1 MITDMK
7 DAKIF
12 SPLQLGRT
20 TLKNRIAMAPMSMH
34 YEATNGTVPKQLA
47 DIFVRRAEGGAG
59 YVVIDAVTV
68 DHKYWYIGKT
78 TALDKDSL
86 VPQFAAFAKR
96 VSDAGSTLF
105 PQLIHPGPESI
116 CALKGIT
123 PLGPSVNTNANG
135 AVSRPITI
143 DEIHKVVKQYGQA
156 ARRAE
161 EAGCGGIAL
170 HVAHA
175 YMLPGAFLSP
185 LRNKRMDE
193 YGGCIDN
200 RARLILEIIEECR
213 RNISRDFP
221 IVLRVSGSEREPGGN
236 SLDEMLYLAPK
247 FEAAG
252 VDMLEVSG
260 GVQYEGLQ
268 NILPSHSQKIGMNV
282 YEASEIKKVVN
293 IPVFVVGKINDVRYA
308 ADLVERGLVD
318 GVSMGRPL
326 LADPDLPKKAYENRF
341 DDITPCGSCGGRCIT
356 PEDPHHP
363 VCKCHINPLVGHE
376 YDYPFNPTDK
386 PKKVLVIG
394 AGPGGMYTAVTAA
407 ERGHDV
413 TVWEKSKQIG
423 GQLNLAVVSPGK
435 QEMCKWLT
443 HLNYRAK
450 KAGVK
455 FEFKKEATVENVKEF
470 APDAVVVATGA
481 TPLIPTFIKGVGDY
495 PIITTH
501 DILSR
506 KVTIPKGTVCILGG
520 GEVACETAEMLMADA
535 RPNSFATTGSIG
547 DVEVTLVEMQPQ
559 LMTGVCLPN
568 RNIALASLRREG
580 VKSYINSKVLE
591 VTEHEVK
598 IQHKDGTEEWLKG
611 FDYIVLGLGS
621 RKYDPLSEEL
631 KAFVPEVHVIGDAI
645 KPGQSSDAMHQGF
658 HIALAAGAHIHGHGL
673 QADAARAQVFH
684 GHVQVLVAAHLHA
697 VQGIAVAI
705 ANDHIVIP
713 PFPDGR
719 LFHSGCGTRPRPA
732 RAYRF
737 QSRPAGYHR
746 DRSAQSA

>member
-116 CALKGIT
+116 CALKGIK

-213 RNISRDFP
+213 RNISPDFP

-268 NILPSHSQKIGMNV
+268 NILPSHSQKIGLNV

-455 FEFKKEATVENVKEF
+455 FEFKKEATVESVKEF

-495 PIITTH
+495 PVITTH

-658 HIALAAGAHIHGHGL
+658 H
-673 QADAARAQVFH
+673 V
-684 GHVQVLVAAHLHA
+684 
-697 VQGIAVAI
+697 
-705 ANDHIVIP
+705 
-713 PFPDGR
+713 
-719 LFHSGCGTRPRPA
+719 
-732 RAYRF
+732 
-737 QSRPAGYHR
+737 GYEL
-746 DRSAQSA
+746 

>member
-1 MITDMK
+1 MAQTKVD
-7 DAKIF
+7 
-12 SPLQLGRT
+12 G
-20 TLKNRIAMAPMSMH
+20 TL
-34 YEATNGTVPKQLA
+34 
-47 DIFVRRAEGGAG
+47 
-59 YVVIDAVTV
+59 
-68 DHKYWYIGKT
+68 
-78 TALDKDSL
+78 DS
-86 VPQFAAFAKR
+86 
-96 VSDAGSTLF
+96 SWC
-105 PQLIHPGPESI
+105 I
-116 CALKGIT
+116 
-123 PLGPSVNTNANG
+123 
-135 AVSRPITI
+135 
-143 DEIHKVVKQYGQA
+143 
-156 ARRAE
+156 
-161 EAGCGGIAL
+161 
-170 HVAHA
+170 
-175 YMLPGAFLSP
+175 
-185 LRNKRMDE
+185 DE

-363 VCKCHINPLVGHE
+363 VCKCHITPLVGHE

-547 DVEVTLVEMQPQ
+547 DVEVTLVEMQPK
-559 LMTGVCLPN
+559 LMTGV
-568 RNIALASLRREG
+568 
-580 VKSYINSKVLE
+580 
-591 VTEHEVK
+591 
-598 IQHKDGTEEWLKG
+598 
-611 FDYIVLGLGS
+611 
-621 RKYDPLSEEL
+621 
-631 KAFVPEVHVIGDAI
+631 
-645 KPGQSSDAMHQGF
+645 
-658 HIALAAGAHIHGHGL
+658 
-673 QADAARAQVFH
+673 
-684 GHVQVLVAAHLHA
+684 
-697 VQGIAVAI
+697 
-705 ANDHIVIP
+705 
-713 PFPDGR
+713 
-719 LFHSGCGTRPRPA
+719 
-732 RAYRF
+732 
-737 QSRPAGYHR
+737 
-746 DRSAQSA
+746 

>member
-7 DAKIF
+7 NAKLF

-34 YEATNGTVPKQLA
+34 YEATDGTVPKQLA
-47 DIFVRRAEGGAG
+47 DIFVRRAEGGVG

-105 PQLIHPGPESI
+105 PQIIHPGPESI
-116 CALKGIT
+116 CALKGIK

-135 AVSRPITI
+135 HVCREITI
-143 DEIHKVVKQYGQA
+143 DEIHKVVRQYGQA

-170 HVAHA
+170 HTAHA

-200 RARLILEIIEECR
+200 RARFILEVIEEVR
-213 RNISRDFP
+213 RNVSRDFP
-221 IVLRVSGSEREPGGN
+221 IVLRVSGDERIAGGN
-236 SLDEMLYLAPK
+236 SLEEMLYLAPK

-268 NILPSHSQKIGMNV
+268 NILPSHSQKIGKNV

-293 IPVFVVGKINDVRYA
+293 IPVFVVGKINDIRYA
-308 ADLVERGLVD
+308 ADIVERGLVD
-318 GVSMGRPL
+318 GVTLGRPL
-326 LADPDLPKKAYENRF
+326 LADPDLPNKARENRF
-341 DDITPCGSCGGRCIT
+341 DDITPCGSCAGRCIT
-356 PEDPHHP
+356 PENPMHP
-363 VCKCHINPLVGHE
+363 VCKRHINPLVGCE
-376 YDYPFNPTDK
+376 YDFPFNPTDK
-386 PKKVLVIG
+386 PKKLLVIG

-413 TVWEKSKQIG
+413 TVWEKSNRIG

-435 QEMCKWLT
+435 QEMTKWLV

-455 FEFKKEATVENVKEF
+455 FEFKKEATVEKVKEF

-481 TPLIPTFIKGVGDY
+481 TPFIPTFIKGVGECKTV
-495 PIITTH
+495 TTH
-501 DILSR
+501 DVLSR
-506 KVTIPKGTVCILGG
+506 KVTIPNGRVCILGG
-520 GEVACETAEMLMADA
+520 GEVACETAEMIFNDA
-535 RPNSFATTGSIG
+535 RPHSIYTPNFRNG
-547 DVEVTLVEMQPQ
+547 DVDITLVEMMPQ
-559 LMTGVCLPN
+559 MMTGVCQPN
-568 RNIALASLRREG
+568 RSVAMEALRHHGAKMF
-580 VKSYINSKVLE
+580 VNSKVME
-591 VTEHEVK
+591 INEYTIQVNAGGKVNDVVKHDVK
-598 IQHKDGTEEWLKG
+598 IQHLEDGSEEWLKC
-611 FDYIVLGLGS
+611 FDYVILGLGS

-631 KAFVPEVHVIGDAI
+631 KAFVPEVYVIGDAV

-658 HIALAAGAHIHGHGL
+658 H
-673 QADAARAQVFH
+673 
-684 GHVQVLVAAHLHA
+684 VAYDL
-697 VQGIAVAI
+697 
-705 ANDHIVIP
+705 
-713 PFPDGR
+713 
-719 LFHSGCGTRPRPA
+719 
-732 RAYRF
+732 
-737 QSRPAGYHR
+737 
-746 DRSAQSA
+746 

>member
-7 DAKIF
+7 NAKIF

-96 VSDAGSTLF
+96 VSDAGSTLI
-105 PQLIHPGPESI
+105 PQIIHPGPESI

-170 HVAHA
+170 HCAHA

-326 LADPDLPKKAYENRF
+326 LADPDLPKKALENRF

-376 YDYPFNPTDK
+376 YDFPFNPTDK
-386 PKKVLVIG
+386 PKKVLIIG

-495 PIITTH
+495 PAITTH

-591 VTEHEVK
+591 VTEHDVK
-598 IQHKDGTEEWLKG
+598 IQHKDGSEEWLKG
-611 FDYIVLGLGS
+611 FDYIILGLGS

-631 KAFVPEVHVIGDAI
+631 KAFVPEVHVIGDAV

-658 HIALAAGAHIHGHGL
+658 HI
-673 QADAARAQVFH
+673 
-684 GHVQVLVAAHLHA
+684 
-697 VQGIAVAI
+697 
-705 ANDHIVIP
+705 
-713 PFPDGR
+713 
-719 LFHSGCGTRPRPA
+719 
-732 RAYRF
+732 
-737 QSRPAGYHR
+737 GYEL
-746 DRSAQSA
+746 

>member
-59 YVVIDAVTV
+59 YGVIDAVTV

-658 HIALAAGAHIHGHGL
+658 H
-673 QADAARAQVFH
+673 V
-684 GHVQVLVAAHLHA
+684 
-697 VQGIAVAI
+697 
-705 ANDHIVIP
+705 
-713 PFPDGR
+713 
-719 LFHSGCGTRPRPA
+719 
-732 RAYRF
+732 
-737 QSRPAGYHR
+737 GYEL
-746 DRSAQSA
+746 

>member
-116 CALKGIT
+116 CALKGIK

-213 RNISRDFP
+213 RNISPDFP

-495 PIITTH
+495 PVITTH

-658 HIALAAGAHIHGHGL
+658 H
-673 QADAARAQVFH
+673 V
-684 GHVQVLVAAHLHA
+684 
-697 VQGIAVAI
+697 
-705 ANDHIVIP
+705 
-713 PFPDGR
+713 
-719 LFHSGCGTRPRPA
+719 
-732 RAYRF
+732 
-737 QSRPAGYHR
+737 GYEL
-746 DRSAQSA
+746 

>member
-7 DAKIF
+7 NAKIF

-96 VSDAGSTLF
+96 VSDAGSTLI
-105 PQLIHPGPESI
+105 PQIIHPGPESI

-170 HVAHA
+170 HCAHA

-293 IPVFVVGKINDVRYA
+293 IPVSLSAR
-308 ADLVERGLVD
+308 
-318 GVSMGRPL
+318 S
-326 LADPDLPKKAYENRF
+326 
-341 DDITPCGSCGGRCIT
+341 TTC
-356 PEDPHHP
+356 
-363 VCKCHINPLVGHE
+363 
-376 YDYPFNPTDK
+376 
-386 PKKVLVIG
+386 
-394 AGPGGMYTAVTAA
+394 
-407 ERGHDV
+407 
-413 TVWEKSKQIG
+413 
-423 GQLNLAVVSPGK
+423 
-435 QEMCKWLT
+435 
-443 HLNYRAK
+443 
-450 KAGVK
+450 
-455 FEFKKEATVENVKEF
+455 
-470 APDAVVVATGA
+470 A
-481 TPLIPTFIKGVGDY
+481 TPPIWWSVVWWMACPWAVLCSQTPTCRRK
-495 PIITTH
+495 H
-501 DILSR
+501 SR
-506 KVTIPKGTVCILGG
+506 
-520 GEVACETAEMLMADA
+520 TA
-535 RPNSFATTGSIG
+535 S
-547 DVEVTLVEMQPQ
+547 
-559 LMTGVCLPN
+559 MT
-568 RNIALASLRREG
+568 
-580 VKSYINSKVLE
+580 
-591 VTEHEVK
+591 
-598 IQHKDGTEEWLKG
+598 
-611 FDYIVLGLGS
+611 
-621 RKYDPLSEEL
+621 
-631 KAFVPEVHVIGDAI
+631 
-645 KPGQSSDAMHQGF
+645 
-658 HIALAAGAHIHGHGL
+658 
-673 QADAARAQVFH
+673 
-684 GHVQVLVAAHLHA
+684 
-697 VQGIAVAI
+697 
-705 ANDHIVIP
+705 
-713 PFPDGR
+713 
-719 LFHSGCGTRPRPA
+719 
-732 RAYRF
+732 
-737 QSRPAGYHR
+737 SRPAAPAAAAASR
-746 DRSAQSA
+746 RKIRIIRSASAISTRSSVTSMTSRSTRPTSPGRSSSSAPAPAACTPLSRRLSAATTSPSGRRASRSAAS

>member
-7 DAKIF
+7 NAKIF
-12 SPLQLGRT
+12 STLQLGRT

-96 VSDAGSTLF
+96 VSDAGSTLI
-105 PQLIHPGPESI
+105 PQIIHPGPESI

-170 HVAHA
+170 HCAHA

-326 LADPDLPKKAYENRF
+326 LADPDLPKKALENRF

-376 YDYPFNPTDK
+376 YDFPFNPTDK
-386 PKKVLVIG
+386 PKKVLIIG

-495 PIITTH
+495 PVITTH
-501 DILSR
+501 DVLSR

-520 GEVACETAEMLMADA
+520 GEVACETAEMIMADA

-591 VTEHEVK
+591 VTEHDVK
-598 IQHKDGTEEWLKG
+598 IQHKDGSEEWLKG
-611 FDYIVLGLGS
+611 FDYIILGLGS

-631 KAFVPEVHVIGDAI
+631 KAFVPEVHVIGDAV

-658 HIALAAGAHIHGHGL
+658 HI
-673 QADAARAQVFH
+673 
-684 GHVQVLVAAHLHA
+684 
-697 VQGIAVAI
+697 
-705 ANDHIVIP
+705 
-713 PFPDGR
+713 
-719 LFHSGCGTRPRPA
+719 
-732 RAYRF
+732 
-737 QSRPAGYHR
+737 GYEL
-746 DRSAQSA
+746 

>member
-7 DAKIF
+7 NAKIF

-96 VSDAGSTLF
+96 VSDAGSTLI
-105 PQLIHPGPESI
+105 PQIIHPGPESI

-170 HVAHA
+170 HCAHA

-326 LADPDLPKKAYENRF
+326 LADPDLPKKALENRF

-376 YDYPFNPTDK
+376 YDFPFNPTDK
-386 PKKVLVIG
+386 PRKVLIIG

-495 PIITTH
+495 TVITTH
-501 DILSR
+501 DVLSR

-520 GEVACETAEMLMADA
+520 GEVACETAEMIMADA

-591 VTEHEVK
+591 VTEHDVK
-598 IQHKDGTEEWLKG
+598 IQHKDGSEEWLKG
-611 FDYIVLGLGS
+611 FDYIILGLGS

-631 KAFVPEVHVIGDAI
+631 KAFVPEVHVIGDAV

-658 HIALAAGAHIHGHGL
+658 HI
-673 QADAARAQVFH
+673 
-684 GHVQVLVAAHLHA
+684 
-697 VQGIAVAI
+697 
-705 ANDHIVIP
+705 
-713 PFPDGR
+713 
-719 LFHSGCGTRPRPA
+719 
-732 RAYRF
+732 
-737 QSRPAGYHR
+737 GYEL
-746 DRSAQSA
+746 

>member
-213 RNISRDFP
+213 RNISPDFP

-386 PKKVLVIG
+386 PKNVLVIG

-455 FEFKKEATVENVKEF
+455 FEFKKEATVESVKEF

-658 HIALAAGAHIHGHGL
+658 H
-673 QADAARAQVFH
+673 V
-684 GHVQVLVAAHLHA
+684 
-697 VQGIAVAI
+697 
-705 ANDHIVIP
+705 
-713 PFPDGR
+713 
-719 LFHSGCGTRPRPA
+719 
-732 RAYRF
+732 
-737 QSRPAGYHR
+737 GYEL
-746 DRSAQSA
+746 

>member
-116 CALKGIT
+116 CALKGIK

-455 FEFKKEATVENVKEF
+455 FEFKKEATVESVKEF

-658 HIALAAGAHIHGHGL
+658 H
-673 QADAARAQVFH
+673 V
-684 GHVQVLVAAHLHA
+684 
-697 VQGIAVAI
+697 
-705 ANDHIVIP
+705 
-713 PFPDGR
+713 
-719 LFHSGCGTRPRPA
+719 
-732 RAYRF
+732 
-737 QSRPAGYHR
+737 GYEL
-746 DRSAQSA
+746 

>member
-213 RNISRDFP
+213 RNISPDFP

-455 FEFKKEATVENVKEF
+455 FEFKKEATVESVKEF

-495 PIITTH
+495 PVITTH

-598 IQHKDGTEEWLKG
+598 IQLKDGTEEWLKG

-658 HIALAAGAHIHGHGL
+658 H
-673 QADAARAQVFH
+673 V
-684 GHVQVLVAAHLHA
+684 
-697 VQGIAVAI
+697 
-705 ANDHIVIP
+705 
-713 PFPDGR
+713 
-719 LFHSGCGTRPRPA
+719 
-732 RAYRF
+732 
-737 QSRPAGYHR
+737 GYEL
-746 DRSAQSA
+746 

>member
-1 MITDMK
+1 MVTDMK
-7 DAKIF
+7 DAKLF

-34 YEATNGTVPKQLA
+34 YEATDGTVPKQLA
-47 DIFVRRAEGGAG
+47 DIFVRRAEGGVG

-78 TALDKDSL
+78 TALDKDKL

-96 VSDAGSTLF
+96 ITDAGSTLF
-105 PQLIHPGPESI
+105 PQIVHPGPESI
-116 CALKGIT
+116 CALKGIK
-123 PLGPSVNTNANG
+123 PMGPSVNTNANG
-135 AVSRPITI
+135 HVSREMTI
-143 DEIHKVVKQYGQA
+143 EEIQKVVKQYGQA

-170 HVAHA
+170 HAAHA

-213 RNISRDFP
+213 RNVSRDFP
-221 IVLRVSGSEREPGGN
+221 IVLRISGDERQAGGN
-236 SLDEMLYLAPK
+236 SLEEMLYLAPK

-268 NILPSHSQKIGMNV
+268 NILPSHSKKIGVNV

-293 IPVFVVGKINDVRYA
+293 IPVFVVGKINDIRYA
-308 ADLVERGLVD
+308 ADLVERGVVD
-318 GVSMGRPL
+318 GVTLGRPL
-326 LADPDLPKKAYENRF
+326 LADPDLPKKALENRF

-356 PEDPHHP
+356 PENPQHP
-363 VCKCHINPLVGHE
+363 VCKCHINPLVGRE
-376 YDYPFNPTDK
+376 YDFPFNPTDK
-386 PKKVLVIG
+386 PKKLLVIG

-413 TVWEKSKQIG
+413 TVWEKSKHIG

-435 QEMCKWLT
+435 QEMTKWMV

-455 FEFKKEATVENVKEF
+455 FEFKKEATVELVKEF

-481 TPLIPTFIKGVGDY
+481 TPLIPGFIKGVGDY

-506 KVTIPKGTVCILGG
+506 KVTIPQGRVCILGG
-520 GEVACETAEMLMADA
+520 GEVACETAETLMADA
-535 RPNSFATTGSIG
+535 RPHSIYSTGGSIG
-547 DVEVTLVEMQPQ
+547 DVEVTLVEMMPQ
-559 LMTGVCLPN
+559 MMTGVCQPN
-568 RNIALASLRREG
+568 RSVAMASLRREG
-580 VKSYINSKVLE
+580 VQMHVNSKVLE
-591 VTEHEVK
+591 VTEHDVK
-598 IQHKDGTEEWLKG
+598 IQHKDGSEEWLKG

-621 RKYDPLSEEL
+621 RKYDPLSEDL
-631 KAFVPEVHVIGDAI
+631 KAFVPEVYVIGDAV

-658 HIALAAGAHIHGHGL
+658 E
-673 QADAARAQVFH
+673 
-684 GHVQVLVAAHLHA
+684 VAYNL
-697 VQGIAVAI
+697 
-705 ANDHIVIP
+705 
-713 PFPDGR
+713 
-719 LFHSGCGTRPRPA
+719 
-732 RAYRF
+732 
-737 QSRPAGYHR
+737 
-746 DRSAQSA
+746 

>member
-7 DAKIF
+7 NAKIF

-96 VSDAGSTLF
+96 VSDAGSTLI
-105 PQLIHPGPESI
+105 PQIIHPGPESI

-170 HVAHA
+170 HCAHA

-326 LADPDLPKKAYENRF
+326 LADPDLPKKALENRF

-376 YDYPFNPTDK
+376 YDFPFNPTDK
-386 PKKVLVIG
+386 PRKVLIIG

-455 FEFKKEATVENVKEF
+455 FKFKKEATVENVKEF

-495 PIITTH
+495 PVITTH
-501 DILSR
+501 DVLSR

-520 GEVACETAEMLMADA
+520 GEVACETAEMIMADA

-591 VTEHEVK
+591 VTEHDVK
-598 IQHKDGTEEWLKG
+598 IQHKDGSEEWLKG
-611 FDYIVLGLGS
+611 FDYIILGLGS

-631 KAFVPEVHVIGDAI
+631 KAFVPEVHVIGDAV

-658 HIALAAGAHIHGHGL
+658 HI
-673 QADAARAQVFH
+673 
-684 GHVQVLVAAHLHA
+684 
-697 VQGIAVAI
+697 
-705 ANDHIVIP
+705 
-713 PFPDGR
+713 
-719 LFHSGCGTRPRPA
+719 
-732 RAYRF
+732 
-737 QSRPAGYHR
+737 GYEL
-746 DRSAQSA
+746 

>member
-7 DAKIF
+7 NAKIF

-96 VSDAGSTLF
+96 VSDAGSTLI
-105 PQLIHPGPESI
+105 PQIIHPGPESI

-170 HVAHA
+170 HCAHA

-326 LADPDLPKKAYENRF
+326 LADPDLPKKALENRF

-376 YDYPFNPTDK
+376 YDFPFNPTDK
-386 PKKVLVIG
+386 PRKVLIIG

-495 PIITTH
+495 SVITTH
-501 DILSR
+501 DVLSR

-520 GEVACETAEMLMADA
+520 GEVACETAEMIMADA

-591 VTEHEVK
+591 VTEHDVK
-598 IQHKDGTEEWLKG
+598 IQHKDGSEEWLKG
-611 FDYIVLGLGS
+611 FDYIILGLGS

-631 KAFVPEVHVIGDAI
+631 KAFVPEVHVIGDAV

-658 HIALAAGAHIHGHGL
+658 HI
-673 QADAARAQVFH
+673 
-684 GHVQVLVAAHLHA
+684 
-697 VQGIAVAI
+697 
-705 ANDHIVIP
+705 
-713 PFPDGR
+713 
-719 LFHSGCGTRPRPA
+719 
-732 RAYRF
+732 
-737 QSRPAGYHR
+737 GYEL
-746 DRSAQSA
+746 

>member
-86 VPQFAAFAKR
+86 VPQFAAFAKH

-658 HIALAAGAHIHGHGL
+658 H
-673 QADAARAQVFH
+673 V
-684 GHVQVLVAAHLHA
+684 
-697 VQGIAVAI
+697 
-705 ANDHIVIP
+705 
-713 PFPDGR
+713 
-719 LFHSGCGTRPRPA
+719 
-732 RAYRF
+732 
-737 QSRPAGYHR
+737 GYEL
-746 DRSAQSA
+746 

>member
-7 DAKIF
+7 NAKIF

-96 VSDAGSTLF
+96 VSDAGSTLI
-105 PQLIHPGPESI
+105 PQIIHPGPESI

-170 HVAHA
+170 HCAHA

-326 LADPDLPKKAYENRF
+326 LADPDLPKKALENRF

-376 YDYPFNPTDK
+376 YDFPFNPTDK
-386 PKKVLVIG
+386 PKKVLIIG

-495 PIITTH
+495 PVITTH
-501 DILSR
+501 DVLSR

-520 GEVACETAEMLMADA
+520 GEVACETAEMIMADA

-591 VTEHEVK
+591 VTEHDVK
-598 IQHKDGTEEWLKG
+598 IQHKDGSEEWLKG
-611 FDYIVLGLGS
+611 FDYIILGLGS

-631 KAFVPEVHVIGDAI
+631 KAFVPEVHVIGDAV
-645 KPGQSSDAMHQGF
+645 KPGEGLLIS
-658 HIALAAGAHIHGHGL
+658 AGIRVPITDDFPRGSLYDLWNTKPAEVSEREMRR
-673 QADAARAQVFH
+673 AAREAEE
-684 GHVQVLVAAHLHA
+684 
-697 VQGIAVAI
+697 
-705 ANDHIVIP
+705 
-713 PFPDGR
+713 
-719 LFHSGCGTRPRPA
+719 
-732 RAYRF
+732 
-737 QSRPAGYHR
+737 
-746 DRSAQSA
+746 

>member
-386 PKKVLVIG
+386 PK
-394 AGPGGMYTAVTAA
+394 
-407 ERGHDV
+407 
-413 TVWEKSKQIG
+413 
-423 GQLNLAVVSPGK
+423 
-435 QEMCKWLT
+435 
-443 HLNYRAK
+443 
-450 KAGVK
+450 
-455 FEFKKEATVENVKEF
+455 
-470 APDAVVVATGA
+470 
-481 TPLIPTFIKGVGDY
+481 
-495 PIITTH
+495 
-501 DILSR
+501 
-506 KVTIPKGTVCILGG
+506 
-520 GEVACETAEMLMADA
+520 
-535 RPNSFATTGSIG
+535 
-547 DVEVTLVEMQPQ
+547 
-559 LMTGVCLPN
+559 
-568 RNIALASLRREG
+568 
-580 VKSYINSKVLE
+580 
-591 VTEHEVK
+591 
-598 IQHKDGTEEWLKG
+598 
-611 FDYIVLGLGS
+611 
-621 RKYDPLSEEL
+621 
-631 KAFVPEVHVIGDAI
+631 
-645 KPGQSSDAMHQGF
+645 
-658 HIALAAGAHIHGHGL
+658 
-673 QADAARAQVFH
+673 
-684 GHVQVLVAAHLHA
+684 
-697 VQGIAVAI
+697 
-705 ANDHIVIP
+705 
-713 PFPDGR
+713 
-719 LFHSGCGTRPRPA
+719 
-732 RAYRF
+732 
-737 QSRPAGYHR
+737 
-746 DRSAQSA
+746 

>member
-105 PQLIHPGPESI
+105 PQLIHPGPEAI

-200 RARLILEIIEECR
+200 PARPIPEIIEECR

-658 HIALAAGAHIHGHGL
+658 H
-673 QADAARAQVFH
+673 V
-684 GHVQVLVAAHLHA
+684 
-697 VQGIAVAI
+697 
-705 ANDHIVIP
+705 
-713 PFPDGR
+713 
-719 LFHSGCGTRPRPA
+719 
-732 RAYRF
+732 
-737 QSRPAGYHR
+737 GYEL
-746 DRSAQSA
+746 

>member
-376 YDYPFNPTDK
+376 YDYPLNPTDK

-658 HIALAAGAHIHGHGL
+658 H
-673 QADAARAQVFH
+673 V
-684 GHVQVLVAAHLHA
+684 
-697 VQGIAVAI
+697 
-705 ANDHIVIP
+705 
-713 PFPDGR
+713 
-719 LFHSGCGTRPRPA
+719 
-732 RAYRF
+732 
-737 QSRPAGYHR
+737 GYEL
-746 DRSAQSA
+746 

>member
-213 RNISRDFP
+213 RNISPDFP

-455 FEFKKEATVENVKEF
+455 FEFKKEATVESVKEF

-495 PIITTH
+495 PVITTH

-598 IQHKDGTEEWLKG
+598 IQHKDGTEEWLKC

-658 HIALAAGAHIHGHGL
+658 H
-673 QADAARAQVFH
+673 V
-684 GHVQVLVAAHLHA
+684 
-697 VQGIAVAI
+697 
-705 ANDHIVIP
+705 
-713 PFPDGR
+713 
-719 LFHSGCGTRPRPA
+719 
-732 RAYRF
+732 
-737 QSRPAGYHR
+737 GYEL
-746 DRSAQSA
+746 

>member
-1 MITDMK
+1 MSGGRPPRAGGRRVGYTFNNRSGGNHMITDMK

-495 PIITTH
+495 PVITTH

-658 HIALAAGAHIHGHGL
+658 H
-673 QADAARAQVFH
+673 V
-684 GHVQVLVAAHLHA
+684 
-697 VQGIAVAI
+697 
-705 ANDHIVIP
+705 
-713 PFPDGR
+713 
-719 LFHSGCGTRPRPA
+719 
-732 RAYRF
+732 
-737 QSRPAGYHR
+737 GYEL
-746 DRSAQSA
+746 